1 MLFFSGRE
9 SHDPHAPSNGIVM
22 MGKGTAVG
30 LQCGRLAYGQFVS
43 RPYSGISL
51 HSILMV
57 CFHPLNPLEIP
68 TMDSGLH
75 PVESSVNTLGGIYR
89 HGVNTSVQ
97 TSVNTLAIS
106 QRGVNTFGIS
116 PFSVNTPVDFIRCK
130 YPMECSV
137 NTLVI
142 SPFSVNTLVI
152 SQRSVNTP
160 AVFHWC
166 KYLRHFTGSVN
177 TFGISLVV

>member
-1 MLFFSGRE
+1 M
-9 SHDPHAPSNGIVM
+9 A
-22 MGKGTAVG
+22 
-30 LQCGRLAYGQFVS
+30 
-43 RPYSGISL
+43 
-51 HSILMV
+51 
-57 CFHPLNPLEIP
+57 CFRPLNPLEIP

-106 QRGVNTFGIS
+106 QRG
-116 PFSVNTPVDFIRCK
+116 VNTPVDFIRCK

>member
-1 MLFFSGRE
+1 M
-9 SHDPHAPSNGIVM
+9 
-22 MGKGTAVG
+22 T
-30 LQCGRLAYGQFVS
+30 
-43 RPYSGISL
+43 
-51 HSILMV
+51 
-57 CFHPLNPLEIP
+57 CFRPLNPLEIP

-106 QRGVNTFGIS
+106 QYG
-116 PFSVNTPVDFIRCK
+116 VNTPVDFIRCK

-137 NTLVI
+137 NTFGI
-142 SPFSVNTLVI
+142 SPFGVNTLVI

>member
-1 MLFFSGRE
+1 
-9 SHDPHAPSNGIVM
+9 
-22 MGKGTAVG
+22 
-30 LQCGRLAYGQFVS
+30 
-43 RPYSGISL
+43 
-51 HSILMV
+51 MV
-57 CFHPLNPLEIP
+57 CFRPLNPLEIP

-116 PFSVNTPVDFIRCK
+116 PFG
-130 YPMECSV
+130 
-137 NTLVI
+137 
-142 SPFSVNTLVI
+142 VNTLVI

-177 TFGISLVV
+177 TFGISPVV

>member
-1 MLFFSGRE
+1 
-9 SHDPHAPSNGIVM
+9 M
-22 MGKGTAVG
+22 MGKRHCCHSSMWSFSIRSVRFTTLFWNQSAFHLNG
-30 LQCGRLAYGQFVS
+30 LFSSFESTGNTHHGFWFTPRGIQCKYPWWNLSAWCKYLRA
-43 RPYSGISL
+43 
-51 HSILMV
+51 
-57 CFHPLNPLEIP
+57 
-68 TMDSGLH
+68 
-75 PVESSVNTLGGIYR
+75 
-89 HGVNTSVQ
+89 
-97 TSVNTLAIS
+97 NTLAIS

-142 SPFSVNTLVI
+142 SPFGVNTLVI

-166 KYLRHFTGSVN
+166 KYLRHFTFRCKYLLHFTGSVN
-177 TFGISLVV
+177 TFCWLHGIECHMAVSPL

>member
-1 MLFFSGRE
+1 MLFFSDRE
-9 SHDPHAPSNGIVM
+9 SHYPHAPSNGIVM

-57 CFHPLNPLEIP
+57 CFRPLNPLEIP

-75 PVESSVNTLGGIYR
+75 PVESSVNTLDGIYR

-106 QRGVNTFGIS
+106 QRGVNT
-116 PFSVNTPVDFIRCK
+116 PVDFIRCK

-137 NTLVI
+137 NTFGI
-142 SPFSVNTLVI
+142 SPFGVNTLAI
-152 SQRSVNTP
+152 SPFGVNTLAISP
-160 AVFHWC
+160 F
-166 KYLRHFTGSVN
+166 GVN

>member
-1 MLFFSGRE
+1 MLFFSGHE

-22 MGKGTAVG
+22 MGKGTAVI
-30 LQCGRLAYGQFVS
+30 LQCGRLAYCQFVS

-51 HSILMV
+51 HSILMA
-57 CFHPLNPLEIP
+57 CFRPLNPLEIP

-75 PVESSVNTLGGIYR
+75 PVESSVNTLDGIYR

-106 QRGVNTFGIS
+106 QR
-116 PFSVNTPVDFIRCK
+116 SVNTPVDFIRCK

-142 SPFSVNTLVI
+142 SPFSVNT
-152 SQRSVNTP
+152 P

-166 KYLRHFTGSVN
+166 KYLRHFTGRVN
-177 TFGISLVV
+177 TFCWLHDIECHMAVSPS

>member
-9 SHDPHAPSNGIVM
+9 SHYPHAPSNGIVM

-51 HSILMV
+51 HSILMA

-75 PVESSVNTLGGIYR
+75 PVESSVNTLDGIYR

-97 TSVNTLAIS
+97 TSVNTLVIS
-106 QRGVNTFGIS
+106 QRGVNT
-116 PFSVNTPVDFIRCK
+116 
-130 YPMECSV
+130 
-137 NTLVI
+137 
-142 SPFSVNTLVI
+142 
-152 SQRSVNTP
+152 P
-160 AVFHWC
+160 AVFH
-166 KYLRHFTGSVN
+166 
-177 TFGISLVV
+177 

>member
-1 MLFFSGRE
+1 MLFFSVRE
-9 SHDPHAPSNGIVM
+9 SHYPHAPSNGIVM
-22 MGKGTAVG
+22 MGKGTAVI

-51 HSILMV
+51 HSILMA

-75 PVESSVNTLGGIYR
+75 PVESSVNTLDGIYR

-97 TSVNTLAIS
+97 TSVNTLVIS
-106 QRGVNTFGIS
+106 QRGVNT
-116 PFSVNTPVDFIRCK
+116 PVDFLRCK

-142 SPFSVNTLVI
+142 SPFGVNTLVI
-152 SQRSVNTP
+152 SPFSVNTP

>member
-1 MLFFSGRE
+1 
-9 SHDPHAPSNGIVM
+9 M

-51 HSILMV
+51 HSILMT
-57 CFHPLNPLEIP
+57 CFRPLNPLEIP

-75 PVESSVNTLGGIYR
+75 PVESSVNTLDGIYR

-106 QRGVNTFGIS
+106 QRGVNT
-116 PFSVNTPVDFIRCK
+116 PVDFIRCK

-142 SPFSVNTLVI
+142 SPFGVNTLVI

-166 KYLRHFTGSVN
+166 KYLRHFTFRCKYLLHFTGSVN
-177 TFGISLVV
+177 TFCWLHDIECHMAVSPS

>member
-1 MLFFSGRE
+1 MKTRKTKILIMLFFSGHE

-22 MGKGTAVG
+22 MGKGTAVI

-51 HSILMV
+51 HSILMA
-57 CFHPLNPLEIP
+57 CFRPLNPLEIP

-75 PVESSVNTLGGIYR
+75 PVESSVNTLDGIYR

-97 TSVNTLAIS
+97 TSVNT
-106 QRGVNTFGIS
+106 
-116 PFSVNTPVDFIRCK
+116 PVDFLRCT

-142 SPFSVNTLVI
+142 SPFGVNTLVI

-166 KYLRHFTGSVN
+166 KYLRHFTFQCKYLLLAS
-177 TFGISLVV
+177 